1 MSRIHRYGF
10 TAVLLIASWVIGASA
25 QDVSTPATSVEP
37 SLFAVEIKVGKTW
50 DPAKPPQQQAY
61 FREHSANLRRMREAG
76 ILVVGARYSDIGL
89 VVVSAATAAE
99 VRAQMDQDPS
109 IAAGT
114 FVYEVHPLNVFY
126 PGELQPADASKL
138 RPEN

>member
-1 MSRIHRYGF
+1 MLRTQRHGL
-10 TAVLLIASWVIGASA
+10 AVVLLVASCVIGASA
-25 QDVSTPATSVEP
+25 QDVSAPATPAEP

-50 DPAKPPQQQAY
+50 DPARPPQEQAY
-61 FREHSANLRRMREAG
+61 FREHSANLHRMREAG

-89 VVVSAATAAE
+89 IVVSAATAAE

-126 PGELQPADASKL
+126 PGELQA
-138 RPEN
+138 RTRR